1 MNVQIAAG
9 PFGTYEAL
17 FGIGLSYGLTSG
29 YDTVRMSSEIKDR
42 LKKVAEA
49 LAWKEG
55 GGHNKFLETITL
67 ILDVDAPRYWWQE
80 FDTYRVGITKQSES
94 TIHTITKRPFDE
106 LDFMDGDIAGCILDE
121 LNKTRANYLKAEEK
135 GEERMKEFY
144 FRRLKCYLPEGFL
157 QRRVVSVNAK
167 CLKNIRE
174 QRANHKLKEWRIFL
188 GSIYQGIMIQA
199 DENSDFLIRLIFR
212 PEDVEFTKLI

>member
-29 YDTVRMSSEIKDR
+29 YDTVRMSSEIQDR

-94 TIHTITKRPFDE
+94 TIHTITKSRFDE
-106 LDFMDGDIAGCILDE
+106 YDFMDNDVDGHTLE
-121 LNKTRANYLKAEEK
+121 VLNKVRDNYLKAEEA
-135 GEERMKEFY
+135 GDERMKEFY
-144 FRRLKCYLPEGFL
+144 FRRLKCYLPEGYL
-157 QRRVVSVNAK
+157 QRRIISVNAK

-188 GSIYQGIMIQA
+188 GSIYQGLLMQS

-212 PEDVEFTKLI
+212 PEDVEFTKLV